1 MELNKGE
8 LAYMPA
14 SVMLYQFGAQDY
26 ASSLI
31 DVRKYC
37 VTTEPANVLVIEGAG
52 QPGTDTSNGYP
63 STEHYHKVLYRGE
76 VWFAPISS
84 LYMATES

>member
-8 LAYMPA
+8 LAYVPA
-14 SVMLYQFGAQDY
+14 SVTLYQFGAQDY
-26 ASSLI
+26 ASSLM

-37 VTTEPANVLVIEGAG
+37 ITTKPANVLVLEGKDQTG
-52 QPGTDTSNGYP
+52 NSNGYP

-76 VWFAPISS
+76 VWFAPAAS
-84 LYMATES
+84 LYLATES